1 MNLSFLLE
9 TDHSWQCFLPFPECF
24 ATESRP
30 FSFSKMFATQS
41 WPNDMHFNINNPSQ
55 LSCCSTSTSFFVE
68 SSLVCDCPLHYRKQA
83 IDKSYLQ
90 ISQFLWKVTIYKS
103 FLQKNP
109 EVIVERFIG
118 FDRVPFLK
126 EVIYSKLPMLDKI
139 QLEEQDVIN
148 F

>member
-1 MNLSFLLE
+1 MLLWIS
-9 TDHSWQCFLPFPECF
+9 HFVGNWAFFKMS
-24 ATESRP
+24 

-55 LSCCSTSTSFFVE
+55 LSWSSTSTSFFVE
-68 SSLVCDCPLHYRKQA
+68 SSLVCDCPLNYQKQA
-83 IDKSYLQ
+83 LHKSYLQ
-90 ISQFLWKVTIYKS
+90 MSQFLWRVTIYKA

-118 FDRVPFLK
+118 FDRVTFLK
-126 EVIYSKLPMLDKI
+126 EVIYSKLPMVDKI
-139 QLEEQDVIN
+139 QLEKQEEIN